1 MSATMLTQMTGGSP
15 VVVVARLADVSEEL
29 VGIVYVFANGV
40 EPDETPR
47 GPLGFQP
54 DVFDSAPGDPDYT
67 PLRKI
72 VPVTWGGNADAQVL
86 KAEQEILD
94 AEARGDLSLMDRGA
108 IVVMPFLTWP
118 GGSR

>member
-67 PLRKI
+67 STKDRAGNLGRERRRAGPE
-72 VPVTWGGNADAQVL
+72 GGA
-86 KAEQEILD
+86 
-94 AEARGDLSLMDRGA
+94 GT
-108 IVVMPFLTWP
+108 P
-118 GGSR
+118 